1 VTPSNRRVKGARP
14 SLEGPSSHPSQP
26 ALEPAPQQSR
36 LSQPGSEPAPRRSR
50 ATVPPGRATLPPGRA
65 TVPAGPP
72 SRFLAAVRTTLGVVL
87 VVSAA
92 VGVAWAARRHV
103 MTSARFAV
111 TEIDVLGH
119 ERRTAEAI
127 AGESGVTA
135 GTNVFSLDLDAAR
148 RRILADPWIAQATLA
163 RRLPGTILIEVTE
176 RKPAALVALGD
187 TYLATPEGE
196 PFKKL
201 EPDDPV
207 DLPLITGL
215 HADALTEDR
224 EGTLRTIRRGI
235 DLAAEYE
242 HGALAH
248 RAPLEEVHVDSDG
261 TFSVVVGRGA
271 MQLVLGAPPFR
282 RKLDQAAR
290 VVAELEKRGAKADSI
305 MLDNDARPERV
316 VVRMR

>member
-1 VTPSNRRVKGARP
+1 MTPANRRLKATPLPQGVA
-14 SLEGPSSHPSQP
+14 P
-26 ALEPAPQQSR
+26 A
-36 LSQPGSEPAPRRSR
+36 PAPRPSR
-50 ATVPPGRATLPPGRA
+50 
-65 TVPAGPP
+65 VPAPPRPP
-72 SRFLAAVRTTLGVVL
+72 SPVLAALRTTLGVVL

-103 MTSARFAV
+103 MTSPRFAV

-119 ERRTAEAI
+119 DRRTAEAI

-135 GTNVFSLDLDAAR
+135 GVNVFSLDLDRAR
-148 RRILADPWIAQATLA
+148 ARILADPWISQVTLA

-187 TYLATPEGE
+187 TFLATAEGE
-196 PFKKL
+196 PFKRL
-201 EPDDPV
+201 EPEDPV

-215 HADALTEDR
+215 RADALTEDR
-224 EGTLRTIRRGI
+224 EGTMRTIRRGI

-248 RAPLEEVHVDSDG
+248 RAPLEEVHVDTDG
-261 TFSVVVGRGA
+261 TFSVLVGRGA

>member
-1 VTPSNRRVKGARP
+1 
-14 SLEGPSSHPSQP
+14 
-26 ALEPAPQQSR
+26 
-36 LSQPGSEPAPRRSR
+36 
-50 ATVPPGRATLPPGRA
+50 
-65 TVPAGPP
+65 
-72 SRFLAAVRTTLGVVL
+72 
-87 VVSAA
+87 
-92 VGVAWAARRHV
+92 
-103 MTSARFAV
+103 MTSPRFAV

-119 ERRTAEAI
+119 ERRSAEAI

-135 GTNVFSLDLDAAR
+135 GANVFSLDLDGAR
-148 RRILADPWIAQATLA
+148 ARLLADPWISEATLA
-163 RRLPGTILIEVTE
+163 RRLPGTILIQVTE
-176 RKPAALVALGD
+176 RRPAALVAMGD
-187 TYLATPEGE
+187 TYLATAEGE

-207 DLPLITGL
+207 ELPLITGL

-224 EGTLRTIRRGI
+224 QGTMRTIRRAI

-242 HGALAH
+242 HGALSH

-261 TFSVVVGRGA
+261 TFSVVVGKSA
-271 MQLVLGAPPFR
+271 MELVLGGPPFR

-290 VVAELEKRGAKADSI
+290 VVAELDRRGAKADTI